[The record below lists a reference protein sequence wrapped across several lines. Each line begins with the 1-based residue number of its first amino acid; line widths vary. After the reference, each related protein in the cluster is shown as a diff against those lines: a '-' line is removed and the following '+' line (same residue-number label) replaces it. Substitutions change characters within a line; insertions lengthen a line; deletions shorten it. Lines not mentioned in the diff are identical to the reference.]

1 MTKRRTGFLVALS
14 LTVVA
19 MATAF
24 ASQAQPAVA
33 HSRSSAHGKYTAPA
47 VMYYHGPGGCQDGA
61 DAAYD
66 GSDL

>member
-19 MATAF
+19 LATAF
-24 ASQAQPAVA
+24 ASQARPAAVHA
-33 HSRSSAHGKYTAPA
+33 RGSEHGKQVA
-47 VMYYHGPGGCQDGA
+47 VQVQYHNGPGGCADH